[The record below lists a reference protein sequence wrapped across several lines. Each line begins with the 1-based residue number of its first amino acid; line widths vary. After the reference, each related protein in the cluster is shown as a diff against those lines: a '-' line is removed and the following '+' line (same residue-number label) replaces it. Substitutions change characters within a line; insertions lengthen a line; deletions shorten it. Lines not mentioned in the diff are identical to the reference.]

1 MKKRLL
7 ALCIV
12 LLTAGMVFA
21 GGSKESSS
29 SEDEKTV
36 VTLTFLGNQVQQDFL
51 DKWIPLFEENNPDI
65 DVQYTVLD
73 WGTGKTK
80 ILSSFA
86 GGVGSDIV
94 MVYGADIPQWIEYGA
109 LSPIDEYFD
118 PEMFIEVPF
127 EMGKWNG
134 KLYAVPLQSK
144 LTGYY
149 YRADKYEEAGLDPDN
164 PPSDWQQ
171 LAEYS
176 QKLTKRDENGNLI
189 QSGFWVTTSHSY
201 KTLTQYA
208 VFLWSAG
215 GSLFS
220 EDGTKCTF
228 NSREAVTTAEYIRDL
243 LNVYKVDDA
252 GSIQN
257 ESTDFAQGKMVS
269 GVCNNAPRGMEISNP
284 EEVKFV
290 RVVPVPPI
298 DANHTGYCEIGGDYL
313 GISATCKNRD
323 AAARV
328 LKYLVETP
336 EIVIQSCIESFGPPA
351 LKSAVDGFR
360 AQSFYA
366 DVWNDLSNGNVK
378 VQPLH
383 PRWGEIQAIMTKA
396 LDVIYLEPNADVQ
409 QVLDDATAQ
418 VDAII
423 AESVPALGE

>member
-1 MKKRLL
+1 MRR
-7 ALCIV
+7 V
-12 LLTAGMVFA
+12 LTFLVFVSISVA
-21 GGSKESSS
+21 ILFGGGNGEKLKE
-29 SEDEKTV
+29 DDKTV
-36 VTLTFLGNQVQQDFL
+36 VTITFLGNQVQQDFL
-51 DKWIPLFEENNPDI
+51 DKWIPPFEEANPDI
-65 DVQYTVLD
+65 DVQYNVLD

-118 PEMFIEVPF
+118 PDMFIEVPF

-134 KLYAVPLQSK
+134 ELYAVPLQSK

-149 YRADKYEEAGLDPDN
+149 YRADKFEEAGLDPDD
-164 PPSDWQQ
+164 PPANWEE

-176 QKLTKRDENGNLI
+176 EKLTKRDENGNLV

-201 KTLTQYA
+201 KTLTQY
-208 VFLWSAG
+208 VTFLWSAG

-228 NSREAVTTAEYIRDL
+228 NSPEAVVTAEYIRDL
-243 LNVYKVDDA
+243 LNVYKVDEA

-269 GVCNNAPRGMEISNP
+269 GVCNNAPRGMEVSNP
-284 EEVKFV
+284 DEVKYV

-298 DANHTGYCEIGGDYL
+298 DDEHTGYCEIGGDYL

-351 LKSAVDGFR
+351 LKAAVEGFSV
-360 AQSFYA
+360 QSYYA
-366 DVWNDLSNGNVK
+366 DVWNELANGNVK

-396 LDVIYLEPNADVQ
+396 LDIIYLDPEADVQ